1 MGVAHYGGGG
11 LGDKCLRRIDRW
23 LVMSGS
29 VVWFMWEERRAKSE
43 RGDSVRRRERASCMK
58 DKCKS

>member
-11 LGDKCLRRIDRW
+11 LGDECLRRIDRW

-29 VVWFMWEERRAKSE
+29 VVWFVWEERRVRE
-43 RGDSVRRRERASCMK
+43 GTVSVVESGRVV
-58 DKCKS
+58 